1 MAGTSPTA
9 PADAVAA
16 AMKDGKTHL
25 LLACTGSVATIKLPQ
40 IVTALNHESLSI
52 RIVLSDSAAKF
63 LRGQSAEQPTL
74 DSIAALPSVD
84 GVYRDSDEW
93 DPSWV
98 RGAGILHINLRK
110 WADILVIAPLSANS
124 LAKISSGFSDSLLM
138 SIIRAWDASG
148 LVDGQGPQDKKRIL
162 VFPAMNT
169 AMWLHPVT
177 ESQIAVLEGWDW
189 FEVFRPVGKALA
201 CGDVGVGAMREWAE
215 VVTIIQQRLGLL
227 YLSDDF

>member
-1 MAGTSPTA
+1 MSLHGKAKY
-9 PADAVAA
+9 VANV
-16 AMKDGKTHL
+16 KGLTVNTTISNS
-25 LLACTGSVATIKLPQ
+25 TGSVATIKLPQ

-52 RIVLSDSAAKF
+52 RIVLSDSAAN
-63 LRGQSAEQPTL
+63 
-74 DSIAALPSVD
+74 
-84 GVYRDSDEW
+84 DEW